1 MQTIQRLFVL
11 MIVGVLLIVPAFAQ
25 ESDPAPILTG
35 LNNPRHLAFA
45 DDGTLY
51 VVEAG
56 RGGDLDVEGPF
67 GPSKSGDTAAVV
79 AVRPDATAERFVEG
93 LPSLDSLN
101 GEILGAHSVY
111 PAEDGLWVAIG
122 NGASDT
128 ANINTVLKLNWET
141 LEAEVTIDVG
151 AFEAAN
157 NPAGDEIGG
166 VPWIDSNVVDLTAS
180 ADGVVYIVDAG
191 GNTVYSW
198 TAETDLV
205 PFAAWAD
212 NPVPTSVA
220 VNAEGDV
227 FISFLIGYPFPE
239 GGSRVERYSAEGE
252 LLETYEGLT
261 AVVDLLLVQ
270 EVLYAV
276 EFGVF
281 NPNAGWGETSGRVVQ
296 VAADEIT
303 VIAEGLSY
311 PYGVAANADGDL
323 FVTVGASYMTG
334 AGAVL
339 SLSGVSIT
347 GEDIT
352 LIELGEAMAPM
363 ATDEAMEPMTTQE
376 P

>member
-1 MQTIQRLFVL
+1 MQRVQQLFVL
-11 MIVGVLLIVPAFAQ
+11 IILVILLIVPAFAQ
-25 ESDPAPILTG
+25 ESDSASILTG
-35 LNNPRHLAFA
+35 LNNPRHLAFG

-67 GPSKSGDTAAVV
+67 GPAKSGDTATIV
-79 AVRPDATAERFVEG
+79 AIRPDGSAERLVEG

-122 NGASDT
+122 NGASET
-128 ANINTVLKLNWET
+128 ENINSVLKLNWET
-141 LEAEVTIDVG
+141 WEAEVTIDVG
-151 AFEAAN
+151 LFEATN

-166 VPWIDSNVVDLTAS
+166 APWIDSNVVDVTAS
-180 ADGVVYIVDAG
+180 SDGVVYIVDAG

-198 TAETDLV
+198 TEETDLV
-205 PFAAWAD
+205 PFASWVD

-220 VNAEGDV
+220 VNADGEV
-227 FISFLIGYPFPE
+227 LISFLIGYPFPE

-261 AVVDLLLVQ
+261 AVVDLLVVDNLV
-270 EVLYAV
+270 YAV

-296 VAADEIT
+296 VASDEIT

-311 PYGVAANADGDL
+311 PYGVAANGDGDL

-334 AGAVL
+334 EGSVL

-347 GEDIT
+347 GDEIT
-352 LIELGEAMAPM
+352 PM
-363 ATDEAMEPMTTQE
+363 SLASDAEPMEPAVTPE